1 MRGSQSLGFKNVF
14 LRKIQSISYGD
25 GNGQVFFTFDWLDF
39 RMEFET
45 TIGQNSLIFVCF
57 ETGYHRTTEY
67 TTKCWG
73 SERDING
80 PWRGPRSETKGTLGP
95 AGAQNLW
102 YDSGYISI

>member
-1 MRGSQSLGFKNVF
+1 MAVK
-14 LRKIQSISYGD
+14 SIKTQIDDAGKSRFMHALPHCEVGETC
-25 GNGQVFFTFDWLDF
+25 FASMEF
-39 RMEFET
+39 RM
-45 TIGQNSLIFVCF
+45 L
-57 ETGYHRTTEY
+57 RTTEY